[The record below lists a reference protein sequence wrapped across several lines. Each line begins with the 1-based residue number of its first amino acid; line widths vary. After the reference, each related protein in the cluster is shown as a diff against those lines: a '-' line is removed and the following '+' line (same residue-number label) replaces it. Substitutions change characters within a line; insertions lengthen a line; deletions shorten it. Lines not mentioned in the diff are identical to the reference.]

1 MAKRRRCREAVC
13 GWAVGVFAACQH
25 GLRVSGSVV
34 LAAPAP
40 VLPGLTF
47 PDPGPTDLDLAIRPR
62 LHRPGSC
69 HPTFGPTGL
78 DLAIRPPAPPAWI
91 LPSGPG
97 SSGLRVSARSLFYKY
112 REKCNQKQTLAR
124 DLSPENSADPTL
136 RGDRQQLPAL
146 RQQSHGSEFLP
157 RTPARNPEGEPP
169 VGSLRENMTRKT
181 VFFRKKT

>member
-13 GWAVGVFAACQH
+13 GWAVGVFAACRH

-47 PDPGPTDLDLAIRPR
+47 PDPG
-62 LHRPGSC
+62 S
-69 HPTFGPTGL
+69 TGL
-78 DLAIRPPAPPAWI
+78 DLAIRPPAPPTWILPSDPGSTGLDLAIRPSAPPAWI

-146 RQQSHGSEFLP
+146 RQQSHGSEFLL